1 MPRKRRLNNPK
12 LSDRV
17 VFFADTSDTSPD
29 VFRITEFPTRLT
41 AGKNIIKLQGNPNTL
56 VQGAF
61 IDVQINDANGDPIYN
76 EILNYLEEDGSRVIT
91 IYIYPDTP
99 EGDATVI
106 LGTEIFQLN
115 GRTVPFELQ
124 NRINATWTKTVP
136 VSPSVQNSTVA
147 SPSGVSG

>member
-1 MPRKRRLNNPK
+1 MILI
-12 LSDRV
+12 LYLFYD
-17 VFFADTSDTSPD
+17 
-29 VFRITEFPTRLT
+29 
-41 AGKNIIKLQGNPNTL
+41 NIENFQS
-56 VQGAF
+56 
-61 IDVQINDANGDPIYN
+61 IDEIYSEQNIDDPIYN

-99 EGDATVI
+99 EGDVTVI

-136 VSPSVQNSTVA
+136 VSPSVQNSTEIILQENIQKISA
-147 SPSGVSG
+147 TNIRNEMKNKGRL